1 MNNNKE
7 DLIKQRKTYE
17 INELLQTGQQ
27 KLLKLYLA
35 IKNASDFAYQN
46 CDIKMPLNYDV
57 FNEIEKNAIKF
68 EKKIMEEK
76 INYYENIIKSISQTE
91 RIPDMQ
97 YIRDNFNSM
106 KNNNEIEALFD
117 KIAK

>member
-1 MNNNKE
+1 M
-7 DLIKQRKTYE
+7 
-17 INELLQTGQQ
+17 
-27 KLLKLYLA
+27 KLKKMQLNLK
-35 IKNASDFAYQN
+35 
-46 CDIKMPLNYDV
+46 
-57 FNEIEKNAIKF
+57 
-68 EKKIMEEK
+68 KKIMEEK

-91 RIPDMQ
+91 SIPDMQ